1 MGFQP
6 IISDYSP
13 ISSKGGRRRSKVK
26 RTLRNRTHRN
36 KKSNKSR
43 TRRHH

>member
-1 MGFQP
+1 MTTDFDAQ
-6 IISDYSP
+6 IIPYYSP
-13 ISSKGGRRRSKVK
+13 ITSRGGRRRKNRRY
-26 RTLRNRTHRN
+26 RTRKN